1 MTRDVL
7 PLTRILAV
15 ISIIALVLVLPA
27 CAEDIVVDDTIDMA
41 IVEDVGGITDVEE
54 VSEEEGDE
62 TSEVEFIDITADSGI
77 VYEVLAA
84 TPLGRLA
91 AAALEEDGFEYV
103 VSDELFVFESNEIL
117 TLVSIGEY
125 VSGEEGTW
133 EVYENIDEVD
143 TLIPNDELGTFV
155 TVGDLIFVYVDENGE
170 AITELSI
177 SVPAEEIIDE
187 EVDETEESDA
197 DVELEDEAD
206 LELADE

>member
-7 PLTRILAV
+7 TLTRILAV